1 MTEDQ
6 HWALYVATYANATS
20 AQRDFASLKA
30 AQGNNLPIE
39 GAVVVSRRADGK
51 VDISACGDDDT
62 ASGAWIDGS
71 NRLVI
76 GLFAPPLLL
85 STAIE
90 EGFGALVG
98 HLTKKHEEKKMGADL
113 DEYFPPN
120 SCAVAVVVDD
130 RYLDRVGT
138 ELIHAEKRISAA
150 IDTDDFARLKM
161 AVASSD
167 EPVGS

>member
-1 MTEDQ
+1 
-6 HWALYVATYANATS
+6 VATYVNATS

-138 ELIHAEKRISAA
+138 ELTHAEKSISRD
-150 IDTDDFARLKM
+150 IDTDDFAQLKM

-167 EPVGS
+167 EPVNS